1 MTTRDP
7 QVVQTT
13 GNLHHPVSNVRLGQ
27 AQDIFD
33 HSTAFDPCNDMF
45 PHYPHRRAQP
55 IQEALS
61 HTQRAALG
69 LFWGWAVSTPPG
81 SEP

>member
-1 MTTRDP
+1 MTTRDS

-13 GNLHHPVSNVRLGQ
+13 SNLHHPVRNVRLGQ

-33 HSTAFDPCNDMF
+33 NPTAFDTCNDMF
-45 PHYPHRRAQP
+45 HHHPHRREQP
-55 IQEALS
+55 IQETLP

-69 LFWGWAVSTPPG
+69 LFLGWAVSTPSG
-81 SEP
+81 S